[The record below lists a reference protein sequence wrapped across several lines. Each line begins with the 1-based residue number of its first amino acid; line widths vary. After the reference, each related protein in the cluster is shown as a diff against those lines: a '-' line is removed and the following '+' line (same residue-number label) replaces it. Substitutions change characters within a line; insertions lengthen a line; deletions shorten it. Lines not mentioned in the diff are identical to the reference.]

1 MINNL
6 KIKFSEYLNILVL
19 LFIKLLYSRKEY
31 NILVISVYSSLVFTP
46 VKVVPKFF
54 KAYNYYYK
62 FFIINRV
69 VKLKSI

>member
-1 MINNL
+1 MDDL

-19 LFIKLLYSRKEY
+19 LFIELLCNYEEY
-31 NILVISVYSSLVFTP
+31 NILIISIYSSLVFTT

-69 VKLKSI
+69 VKLRSI

>member
-1 MINNL
+1 MVDNF
-6 KIKFSEYLNILVL
+6 KIKFSKYLNIFIL
-19 LFIKLLYSRKEY
+19 LFIKLLYSCKEY
-31 NILVISVYSSLVFTP
+31 NILIISIYSSLIFTAME
-46 VKVVPKFF
+46 VVPKFF

>member
-1 MINNL
+1 MDNL
-6 KIKFSEYLNILVL
+6 KIKFSKCLSILIL
-19 LFIKLLYSRKEY
+19 LFIKLLYSCKEC
-31 NILVISVYSSLVFTP
+31 NILIINIHSSLVFTA

-54 KAYNYYYK
+54 KACNYYYK

>member
-1 MINNL
+1 MDDL
-6 KIKFSEYLNILVL
+6 KIKFSKSFSILVL
-19 LFIKLLYSRKEY
+19 LFIKLLCSRKEY
-31 NILVISVYSSLVFTP
+31 NILIISIYSSLMFTTI
-46 VKVVPKFF
+46 KVVPKFF